1 MSNEEQNGFFAKPVL
16 SAVLSREERMKLL
29 ENAKTFE
36 SISLKKLLK
45 LIWWEYTK
53 KHKAEA
59 FYNSLNIG
67 KSTHFAFKDAEH
79 C

>member
-53 KHKAEA
+53 SIKQKR
-59 FYNSLNIG
+59 FIIV
-67 KSTHFAFKDAEH
+67 
-79 C
+79 